1 MVSKSANWTLGANTI
16 QEDFMGNIY
25 CIMGKSSSGKDTIF
39 KLLLEREDIDLHTIV
54 SYTTRPIRSNEK
66 PGEEYNFVSEEEKD
80 RLIAAG
86 KVIEIRRYD
95 TVHGPWYYF
104 TVDDGEIDLKNH
116 DYLIIGTVESF
127 VKIRDYYGADVV
139 KPIYIMVDDGVRL
152 SRALER
158 ERSQEYPKYEEMCRR
173 FLADQ
178 QDFSEENITKAGI
191 TNIFNND
198 EDSKLTCDRI
208 AAYISGE

>member
-1 MVSKSANWTLGANTI
+1 
-16 QEDFMGNIY
+16 MGSIY

-39 KLLLEREDIDLHTIV
+39 KLLLERNDINLKTIV

-66 PGEEYNFVSEEEKD
+66 PGEEYNFVDTDEKK
-80 RLIAAG
+80 RLIDSG
-86 KVIEIRRYD
+86 KVIELREYN
-95 TVHGPWYYF
+95 TVHGPWAYF
-104 TVDDGEIDLKNH
+104 TVDDGTIDLENH

-127 VKIRDYYGADVV
+127 VKIRDYYGADKV
-139 KPIYIMVDDGVRL
+139 KPIYIEVDDGVRL

-158 ERSQEYPKYEEMCRR
+158 ERAQENPKYEEMCRR

-178 QDFSEENITKAGI
+178 LDFSQENLDKAGI

-198 EDSKLTCDRI
+198 EDSRITCDKI
-208 AAYISGE
+208 AAFINGN